1 MSLAPGEQHEMT
13 APQRPL
19 LAEGLFM
26 QALDA
31 VSEGSLITD
40 ANQRII
46 YANAAIRT
54 ITGFSEAEMLG
65 KNCNILQGPDTDP
78 ETIQLMRDSF
88 AAGVTFRGDI
98 LNYRKDGAPFWNAL
112 TITPLKDDSGDVT
125 HFVSVQRDISPLMD
139 LQEQLLYQATHDAVT
154 GLPNRVALG
163 DQLTDALTRAQ
174 RRGTVVAVGMLD
186 LDDFKRIN
194 DTHGHLAGDDVLRA
208 VSRRF
213 TGCIRDDDFLARL
226 GGDEFLVVF
235 EGLNAERPVDGLQT
249 ALTRL
254 ADVLAEPIEL
264 GDGVRLQIGMSMG
277 IAFSP
282 GHAMDANGLMRVA
295 DDALYSIKAQKQTRN
310 SWWHVAG
317 EQL

>member
-1 MSLAPGEQHEMT
+1 MT
-13 APQRPL
+13 VPQRQE
-19 LAEGLFM
+19 LADGLFM
-26 QALDA
+26 QALEA

-40 ANQRII
+40 ANKRIV

-54 ITGFSEAEMLG
+54 ITGYSEAELLG
-65 KNCNILQGPDTDP
+65 KNCKMLQGPETDAD
-78 ETIQLMRDSF
+78 TIQLMRDSF
-88 AAGVTFRGDI
+88 AAGITFRGDI

-112 TITPLKDDSGDVT
+112 TITPLKNDADEVT

-154 GLPNRVALG
+154 GLPNRVALQE
-163 DQLTDALTRAQ
+163 QLADALARGQ

-186 LDDFKRIN
+186 LDDFKAIN
-194 DTHGHLAGDDVLRA
+194 DTHGHLVGDEVLRA
-208 VSRRF
+208 ISRRF

-235 EGLNAERPVDGLQT
+235 EGLNSEQPLDGLRT

-254 ADVLAEPIEL
+254 QDVLAEPIEL
-264 GDGVRLQIGMSMG
+264 DGGLSLEIGMSMG

-282 GHAMDANGLMRVA
+282 GHALDSTTLIRIA
-295 DDALYSIKAQKQTRN
+295 DDALYAIKAQKSSRD
-310 SWWHVAG
+310 SWWAVA
-317 EQL
+317 E